1 LAMTATTSG
10 LPQKADA
17 KMTVEVDASHERN

>member
-1 LAMTATTSG
+1 MTATTSG

-17 KMTVEVDASHERN
+17 KMTVEVDASHEQN